1 MIIISIFPIFSIWGD
16 YKLTKKSK
24 FAEKREVQMLNSGRG
39 FINGIPP
46 VTKNIIIINLL
57 VWLATISL
65 PDFLFRSYNIS
76 FDMVNILGL
85 HYFQAEAFHPYQ
97 LVTYMFMHDTSS
109 FSHVFFNMFS
119 VFMFGRTVEMTWGSK
134 KFLTFYMITGI
145 GAGLVQ
151 QAAWA
156 YSLMGINFSPF
167 ELNQLITIG
176 ASGAVFGILLA
187 FGMLYPNAPLFLMFI
202 PIPIKAKY
210 FVIGYGLIELFY
222 GVRQSSGDNVAHFAH
237 LGGMLFG
244 FILVYY
250 WKKKDKNNGGFFQ

>member
-1 MIIISIFPIFSIWGD
+1 MF
-16 YKLTKKSK
+16 
-24 FAEKREVQMLNSGRG
+24 NSGRG
-39 FINGIPP
+39 FIDGIPP

-65 PDFLFRSYNIS
+65 PSFLLSSYNIS

-85 HYFQAEAFHPYQ
+85 HYFQSNAFYPYQ

-109 FSHVFFNMFS
+109 FMHVFFNMFS
-119 VFMFGRTVEMTWGSK
+119 VFMFGRTIEMTWGPK
-134 KFLTFYMITGI
+134 RFLTFYMITGI

-156 YSLMGINFSPF
+156 YSLMPLPVSPDLHLYK
-167 ELNQLITIG
+167 EALNQLVTIG

-250 WKKKDKNNGGFFQ
+250 WKKKDRNNGGFYQ